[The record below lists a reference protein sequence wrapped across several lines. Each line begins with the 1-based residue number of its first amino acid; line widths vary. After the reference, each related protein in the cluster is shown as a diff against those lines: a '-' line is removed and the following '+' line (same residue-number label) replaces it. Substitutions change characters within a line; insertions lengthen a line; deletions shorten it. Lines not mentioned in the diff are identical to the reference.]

1 MMQNIIN
8 YIMQNQNSKYR
19 VYVVDMSHKLKDNI
33 KCAKDSDAV
42 VLHSINPLLIKIPY
56 LLTVNQ
62 KIIIDIHSPDWLWI
76 YREKTYGIKPSRL
89 TLLKRLMIGIFGKM
103 LYCRSLNNFDYEYLS
118 RMCKRAFLIPNPVD
132 TKFFYPKCSKEDKF
146 TILIRYDPSFKGGFD
161 IFLKSLKNVKDII
174 HNSKVMLIGTRE
186 VSMELLSTLR
196 RFTKVDVFVKA
207 PREQLPCLYSRSH
220 VTIIPSRFESFSLI
234 ALESL
239 SSGTPII
246 MSRLPPVSWYLIE
259 IRDGSPGTGMSFN
272 PGDPVDLAS
281 RVRAFYDLWLN
292 DKKTYEESTRLARRV
307 AERFDISNV
316 VPQYLKMIEEVI
328 NE

>member
-1 MMQNIIN
+1 MYDVIK
-8 YIMQNQNSKYR
+8 YIMRYGSNKYKI
-19 VYVVDMSHKLKDNI
+19 YIIDLNYKLKDYI
-33 KCAKDSDAV
+33 KCAKNSDV
-42 VLHSINPLLIKIPY
+42 VILNSINPLLVKIPY
-56 LLTVNQ
+56 LLAVNQ
-62 KIIIDIHSPDWLWI
+62 RIIIDIHSPDWLWI
-76 YREKTYGIKPSRL
+76 YREKTYGIRPGPL
-89 TLLKRLMIGIFGKM
+89 TLLKRLMISVFSKM
-103 LYCRSLNNFDYEYLS
+103 FYCRTLNNFDYEYLS

-146 TILIRYDPSFKGGFD
+146 TILIRYDLSFKGGFD

-174 HNSKVMLIGTRE
+174 HNSKVILIGSRE

-220 VTIIPSRFESFSLI
+220 VTIIPSRFEGFPLI

-292 DKKTYEESTRLARRV
+292 DKKTYEESTRLARRI
-307 AERFDISNV
+307 AERFDINNV
-316 VPQYLKMIEEVI
+316 IPQYLKMIEQII